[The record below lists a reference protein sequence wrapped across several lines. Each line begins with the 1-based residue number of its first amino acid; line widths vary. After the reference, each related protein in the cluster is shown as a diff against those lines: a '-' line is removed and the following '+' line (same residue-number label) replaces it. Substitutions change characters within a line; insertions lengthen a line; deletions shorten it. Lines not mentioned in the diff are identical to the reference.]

1 MLKLRDWRGIP
12 FVAGALT
19 DVLLDLED
27 CLDQRVPAF
36 VRVLDAEAL
45 TARLRQ
51 KPSGQQ
57 ESGVLLN
64 GRVSAALVTYC
75 STNSVRSVDR
85 DFLMYVLLNL
95 AGDNGERVLVLTDH
109 LNGALGRLKESRLNS
124 PGRIAKVLVYN
135 PSTCVKDMV
144 QAVFQTNAVI
154 VLSDIQS
161 DEDYKLYEKIAW
173 ESGRPILWFQMPL
186 TRVSGTF
193 KRRISFIKKDKHA
206 MMLQPA
212 KWRARFNLA
221 YQILQTT
228 LRPG

>member
-1 MLKLRDWRGIP
+1 
-12 FVAGALT
+12 
-19 DVLLDLED
+19 
-27 CLDQRVPAF
+27 
-36 VRVLDAEAL
+36 
-45 TARLRQ
+45 
-51 KPSGQQ
+51 
-57 ESGVLLN
+57 
-64 GRVSAALVTYC
+64 
-75 STNSVRSVDR
+75 
-85 DFLMYVLLNL
+85 
-95 AGDNGERVLVLTDH
+95 
-109 LNGALGRLKESRLNS
+109 
-124 PGRIAKVLVYN
+124 
-135 PSTCVKDMV
+135 MV